1 MVRGHYTKE
10 RNNIMAKKKKK
21 TKLKM
26 PKVKIPKVTYVTK
39 AKNFGN
45 TVGGEVKAMAS
56 KAMSG
61 IKHLNPF
68 KK

>member
-1 MVRGHYTKE
+1 
-10 RNNIMAKKKKK
+10 MAKKKKK